1 MDPDFWLARWARGEI
16 GFHRASVHPMLIAHG
31 APLTGRR
38 VLAPLCGKSLDLA
51 HLADMG
57 CAVVG
62 IELSEQAI
70 AAFFAE
76 RDLAPQVSVEDRFT
90 RWVAGPYTL
99 LQGDYFKLAATDL
112 GAPCTGLYDRA
123 ALIALPPTL
132 RGAYAA
138 QTAKLLAPGAAGLL
152 ITLDYPQEAM
162 DGPPFAVPEAEV
174 RSLYAGLA
182 EVEPLVVEDALDA
195 EPRFRE
201 RGLSRLSQCA
211 YALRFAAP

>member
-31 APLTGRR
+31 APLAGRR

-76 RDLAPQVSVEDRFT
+76 RGLAPQVSVEDRCT

-138 QTAKLLAPGAAGLL
+138 HAAKLLAPGAAGLL

-174 RSLYAGLA
+174 RALYAGLA

>member
-16 GFHRASVHPMLIAHG
+16 GFHRASVHPMLITHG
-31 APLTGRR
+31 APLAGRR
-38 VLAPLCGKSLDLA
+38 VLVPLCGKSLDLV

-62 IELSEQAI
+62 VELSEQAI

-76 RDLAPQVSVEDRFT
+76 RGLAPRVSVEDRCT
-90 RWVAGPYTL
+90 RWVAGAYTL
-99 LQGDYFKLAATDL
+99 LQGDYFTLTAADL

-123 ALIALPPTL
+123 ALIALPPAL
-132 RGAYAA
+132 RPAYAA
-138 QTAKLLAPGAAGLL
+138 QTAKLLALNAWGLL

-174 RSLYAGLA
+174 RALYAGLA
-182 EVEPLVVEDALDA
+182 DVEPLVVEDALDA

>member
-16 GFHRASVHPMLIAHG
+16 GFHRASVHPMLNDHG
-31 APLTGRR
+31 AALAGRR

-57 CAVVG
+57 CTVVG
-62 IELSEQAI
+62 VELSEQAI

-76 RDLAPQVSVEDRFT
+76 RGLAPQVTVEARCT
-90 RWVAGPYTL
+90 RWVAGSYIL
-99 LQGDYFKLAATDL
+99 LQGDYFTLTTADL

-123 ALIALPPTL
+123 ALIALPSAL
-132 RGAYAA
+132 RPAYAA
-138 QTAKLLAPGAAGLL
+138 QTAKLLAPGAFGLL

-174 RSLYAGLA
+174 RALYGAFAGIQSLA
-182 EVEPLVVEDALDA
+182 EEDALDA

-201 RGLSRLSQCA
+201 QGLSRLSQCA
-211 YALRFAAP
+211 YALRFAAL